1 MPSLSRLIAMFL
13 FISLFVALIEV
24 LSYRSLQRA
33 HDGASWWPAFK
44 SAWWSL
50 SGALWVLFVVNSF
63 MWPRWRDSHPALLS
77 AISMAFIVV
86 MVPKL
91 VLAAFQVV
99 EEVRRLGAIGF
110 RSLQGGG
117 QPISR
122 SSFISTL
129 GQGAAAL
136 TFGGFLYG
144 VTWGKYAYRIERHRL
159 ALRGLPP
166 SLTGLKVVQISDAH
180 LGSFTG
186 TPEPVLEALQR
197 INAMEPDLILFTG
210 DLVNTLAKEAEPWI
224 EAFAGLKARLGKY
237 SIMGNHDYA
246 DYGAFTDEERTA
258 SINRLHAIHR
268 EMGFRLLLNEHERI
282 EAEDGELVLA
292 GIENWGRGFRQSG
305 DLQKALEG
313 SGHEERCTI
322 LMSHDPTHWEEQVMG
337 GKANIELTLSGHT
350 HGMQMGIEIP
360 WLGLKVSPSTLRYK
374 RWGGLYE
381 EEGQILHVNRGFG
394 VLGFHGRV
402 GMPPEITLLEL
413 EPKA

>member
-24 LSYRSLQRA
+24 FSYRSLQRA
-33 HDGASWWPAFK
+33 HDQASWWPAFK
-44 SAWWSL
+44 TAWWSM
-50 SGALWVLFVVNSF
+50 SAALWVLFVINSF
-63 MWPRWRDSHPALLS
+63 MWPRWRDAHPALLS

-99 EEVRRLGAIGF
+99 EEVRRLGAVGI

-144 VTWGKYAYRIERHRL
+144 VTWGKYAYRIERHKV
-159 ALRGLPP
+159 ALPGLPP
-166 SLTGLKVVQISDAH
+166 SLRGLKVVQISDAH

-186 TPEPVLEALQR
+186 TPEPVLEALER

-224 EAFAGLKARLGKY
+224 EPFAGLQARLGKF

-246 DYGAFTDEERTA
+246 DYGNFTDEERLA

-282 EAEDGELVLA
+282 QAPDGEIVLA

-305 DLQKALEG
+305 DLQKALAG
-313 SGHEERCTI
+313 SGHEDRCTI

-337 GKANIELTLSGHT
+337 GRANIELTLSGHT

-360 WLGLKVSPSTLRYK
+360 WLGLKVSPSKLRYK

-381 EEGQILHVNRGFG
+381 EAGQILHVNRGFG

>member
-44 SAWWSL
+44 TAWWSL
-50 SGALWVLFVVNSF
+50 SGALWVLFVINSF

-77 AISMAFIVV
+77 AISVAFIVV

-91 VLAAFQVV
+91 VLASFQVL
-99 EEVRRLGAIGF
+99 EEVRRLGAVGL
-110 RSLQGGG
+110 RSWQGGG

-144 VTWGKYAYRIERHRL
+144 VTWGKYAYRTERHRV
-159 ALRGLPP
+159 ALPGLPP

-210 DLVNTLAKEAEPWI
+210 DLVNTLAKEAEPWV

-246 DYGAFTDEERTA
+246 DYGNFTEEERAA
-258 SINRLHAIHR
+258 SIQRLHAIHR

-282 EAEDGELVLA
+282 QAADGEIVLA
-292 GIENWGRGFRQSG
+292 GVENWGRGFRQSG
-305 DLQKALEG
+305 DLQKALAG

-337 GKANIELTLSGHT
+337 GKANVELTLSGHT

-360 WLGLKVSPSTLRYK
+360 WLGLKVSPSKLRYK
-374 RWGGLYE
+374 RWGGLYQ